1 MKKEEIN
8 KIIYVTFFLALL
20 GPFSIF
26 CLDIDLLSF
35 ESLRIVKFALSFTL
49 AFWFFYLK
57 WGWKL
62 PLLNR
67 IFNRPN
73 INGTWFG
80 TYESIS
86 ADGYKEYKGDIA
98 IIIKQELFSV
108 RVKSLTDKALMYSYS
123 ETFLSEKENDKQLLN
138 YLYSQNK
145 IKPTAEN
152 VRRGASEL
160 SIIIGSDIKNLSGEF
175 WTIEKT
181 TGFLDVNHIC
191 KQHCQSFD
199 DALKII
205 QSHK

>member
-8 KIIYVTFFLALL
+8 KIIYITFFLALL
-20 GPFSIF
+20 GPLSIF

-35 ESLRIVKFALSFTL
+35 ESLRIVKFVISLTL
-49 AFWFFYLK
+49 AFWFFYLT

-62 PLLNR
+62 PLLNK

-80 TYESIS
+80 TYVSS
-86 ADGYKEYKGDIA
+86 AEDGTQKYEGNIA
-98 IIIKQELFSV
+98 IIIKQNLFSV
-108 RVKSLTDKALMYSYS
+108 RVKSLTDKALMYSYA
-123 ETFLSEKENDKQLLN
+123 ETFLIEKENDKQQLN

-152 VRRGASEL
+152 IRRGASEL
-160 SIIIGSDIKNLSGEF
+160 SIIIGSDSKKLFGEF

-181 TGFLDVNHIC
+181 TGFLDVQHIC
-191 KQHCQSFD
+191 MQHCQSFD
-199 DALKII
+199 DALKKR
-205 QSHK
+205 QPHK